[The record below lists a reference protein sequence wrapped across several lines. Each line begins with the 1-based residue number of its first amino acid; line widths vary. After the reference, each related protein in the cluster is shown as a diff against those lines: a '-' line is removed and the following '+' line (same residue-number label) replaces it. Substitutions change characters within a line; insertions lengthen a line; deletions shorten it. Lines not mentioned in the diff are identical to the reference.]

1 MLPLH
6 YVKVL
11 SHNVEP
17 QLAGFDGDRQLVFLH
32 RQRAGREVGERARR
46 VVGAVEISSYDAVL
60 RQRRVQ
66 KAPRLVGLRA
76 AREVLEDEEQ
86 ILVARRFIDRLEA
99 IRTSLHDEL
108 PNAW

>member
-11 SHNVEP
+11 FHKVEP
-17 QLAGFDGDRQLVFLH
+17 QLAGFDWDWKLVFLD
-32 RQRAGREVGERARR
+32 RQWARREVGERARG
-46 VVGAVEISSYDAVL
+46 VVGAVEIEIDGAVL

-66 KAPRLVGLRA
+66 EATRLVGLRA

-86 ILVARRFIDRLEA
+86 ILVPRRFVDRLPG
-99 IRTSLHDEL
+99 RSVFFS
-108 PNAW
+108 PQ